1 MTLEPIFPYFGGK
14 RRAAEQVWES
24 LGRVDRYIEP
34 FFGSGAVLLGNPYP
48 AKSELINDINHH
60 VANLWR
66 ALQHEPE
73 KVWQVASAP
82 SSEIELKARA
92 KWLKEW
98 VPYDFSDMGAYDAYA
113 AGVWLWV
120 ACVAIKI
127 DCSDLYRSGYGH
139 GQGIKGLGFTLLSYN
154 AICERIA
161 RLQILCGDWTRC
173 TTIST
178 IMDSR
183 SNKTDITG
191 IFFDPPYGVGN
202 GVSYDDKTGNV
213 AKDVWEWAIENGNN
227 PRLRIVVAGYDDGR
241 ELPKG
246 WTVIER
252 TENGGFGLRNA
263 ENKNRHTERLWC
275 SPHCQRNQPS
285 LFE

>member
-73 KVWQVASAP
+73 KVWQLASAP
-82 SSEIELKARA
+82 CSEIELKARA

-98 VPYDFSDMGAYDAYA
+98 VPYDFSDMNAYDAYA

-120 ACVAIKI
+120 ACVSINPDANSLQRNGIPK
-127 DCSDLYRSGYGH
+127 
-139 GQGIKGLGFTLLSYN
+139 GIKGREFTREWFDNVSNRL
-154 AICERIA
+154 CRIEV
-161 RLQILCGDWTRC
+161 LCGDWKRC
-173 TTIST
+173 LTKATIGRYE
-178 IMDSR
+178 DF
-183 SNKTDITG
+183 NFLG
-191 IFFDPPYGVGN
+191 VFLDPPYGVGN
-202 GVSYDDKTGNV
+202 VHYDDNSGTA
-213 AKDVWEWAIENGNN
+213 AKEVWEWAIENGNN
-227 PRLRIVVAGYDDGR
+227 PRMRIVVAGYDDGR

-252 TENGGFGLRNA
+252 TEGTSLGKGNG
-263 ENKNRHTERLWC
+263 NRFLERLWC

>member
-73 KVWQVASAP
+73 KVWQLASAP
-82 SSEIELKARA
+82 CSEIELKARA

-120 ACVAIKI
+120 VCVTILP
-127 DCSDLYRSGYGH
+127 DGEGLHRGDH
-139 GQGIKGLGFTLLSYN
+139 GKGIKGYDFN
-154 AICERIA
+154 RAWFDAVCDRMA
-161 RLQILCGDWTRC
+161 RVQVLCGDWSRC
-173 TTIST
+173 VT
-178 IMDSR
+178 DSSMYLSR
-183 SNKTDITG
+183 CITG
-191 IFFDPPYGVGN
+191 VFFDPPYGVGN
-202 GVSYDDKTGNV
+202 VHYDDNSGTA
-213 AKDVWEWAIENGNN
+213 AKEVWEWAIKNGNN

-252 TENGGFGLRNA
+252 TEKGGYGLRNA

>member
-1 MTLEPIFPYFGGK
+1 
-14 RRAAEQVWES
+14 
-24 LGRVDRYIEP
+24 VDRYIEP

-73 KVWQVASAP
+73 KVWQLASAP

-98 VPYDFSDMGAYDAYA
+98 VPYDFSDMNAYDAYA

-120 ACVAIKI
+120 ACVAIRP
-127 DCSDLYRSGYGH
+127 DDNNLHRN
-139 GQGIKGLGFTLLSYN
+139 GQPRGIKGREFTRDWFDNVSNRL
-154 AICERIA
+154 CRIEV
-161 RLQILCGDWTRC
+161 LCGDWKRC
-173 TTIST
+173 LTKATI
-178 IMDSR
+178 
-183 SNKTDITG
+183 G
-191 IFFDPPYGVGN
+191 IPANFNNVGVFLDPPYGIGN
-202 GVSYDDKTGNV
+202 NVFYDDNTGNI
-213 AKDVWEWAIENGNN
+213 AKDVWEWAIENGDN
-227 PRLRIVVAGYDDGR
+227 PNLRIVVAGYDDGR

-246 WTVIER
+246 WGIIER
-252 TENGGFGLRNA
+252 SEHGGYADR
-263 ENKNRHTERLWC
+263 NKNENRYLERLWC

>member
-1 MTLEPIFPYFGGK
+1 MTTLEPIFPYFGGK

-98 VPYDFSDMGAYDAYA
+98 VPYDFSDMNAYDAYA
-113 AGVWLWV
+113 AGIWLWV
-120 ACVAIKI
+120 ACVAINP
-127 DCSDLYRSGYGH
+127 DASSLQRN
-139 GQGIKGLGFTLLSYN
+139 GQPRGIKGREFTRDWFDNVSN
-154 AICERIA
+154 RVRRIEV
-161 RLQILCGDWTRC
+161 LCGDWKRC
-173 TTIST
+173 LTKATIGIPT
-178 IMDSR
+178 
-183 SNKTDITG
+183 NFNNAG
-191 IFFDPPYGVGN
+191 IFLDPPYGIGN
-202 GVSYDDKTGNV
+202 GVSYDDKTGNI
-213 AKDVWEWAIENGNN
+213 AKEAWEWAIENGNN

-246 WTVIER
+246 WTIIER
-252 TENGGFGLRNA
+252 SEKGGYGARNDNDNENHKL
-263 ENKNRHTERLWC
+263 ERLWC
-275 SPHCQRNQPS
+275 SPYCQRNQPS

>member
-73 KVWQVASAP
+73 KVWQIASAP

-120 ACVAIKI
+120 ACVTISPEG
-127 DCSDLYRSGYGH
+127 DGLHRGNH
-139 GQGIKGLGFTLLSYN
+139 GKGIKGYDFNRAWFDS
-154 AICERIA
+154 ICDRIS
-161 RLQILCGDWTRC
+161 RIQILCGDWTRC
-173 TTIST
+173 
-178 IMDSR
+178 
-183 SNKTDITG
+183 ITASALVTSVFPAIG
-191 IFFDPPYGVGN
+191 VFLDPPYGVGN
-202 GVSYDDKTGNV
+202 VHYDDNSGTA

-246 WTVIER
+246 WTVIGYSGWSGYQNK
-252 TENGGFGLRNA
+252 EN
-263 ENKNRHTERLWC
+263 ENRSRECFWC

>member
-73 KVWQVASAP
+73 KVWQLASAP
-82 SSEIELKARA
+82 CSEIELKARA

-98 VPYDFSDMGAYDAYA
+98 VPYDFSDMNAYDAYA
-113 AGVWLWV
+113 AGLWLWV
-120 ACVAIKI
+120 ACVAINP
-127 DCSDLYRSGYGH
+127 DASGLERNGIRR
-139 GQGIKGLGFTLLSYN
+139 GIKGREFTRDWFDNVSNRL
-154 AICERIA
+154 CRIEV
-161 RLQILCGDWTRC
+161 LCGDWKRC
-173 TTIST
+173 LTKATIGKYQ
-178 IMDSR
+178 DF
-183 SNKTDITG
+183 NNVG
-191 IFFDPPYGVGN
+191 VFLDPPYGVGN
-202 GVSYDDKTGNV
+202 VHYDDNSRTA
-213 AKDVWEWAIENGNN
+213 AKEVWEWAIENGNN
-227 PRLRIVVAGYDDGR
+227 PRMRIVVAGYDNGG
-241 ELPKG
+241 ELPKD
-246 WTVIER
+246 WTEIKRVEIGGYGSN
-252 TENGGFGLRNA
+252 NG
-263 ENKNRHTERLWC
+263 NRHRERLWC

-285 LFE
+285 LFG